1 MVGYIYRITNKVT
14 GQHYIGQTVDINR
27 RKRTHFNSLKRQ
39 DHDNPKLQASWNK
52 YGEDNFEFES
62 WEFQID
68 NLEQLNE
75 LECSYI
81 DKYEGL
87 TMGFN
92 LVPGGGRPPLHQ
104 KVKDDDVA
112 TFLCVQKKLG
122 DGYGKTCEQI
132 FGWSKGT
139 ASAAKRK
146 IRYLNGWNIYESMS
160 SEEQDLRAQDFIE
173 SQHLK
178 EQALKRQLTQ
188 GGCEKAY
195 QLTQDD
201 FNFTFTAQSLGY
213 SYTPVANYLGIKPA
227 TVKDWFN
234 GRSRSKERELY
245 IGLSD
250 EKHCLYIKKVKNAQ
264 LERYAHDKFINKNEQ
279 DVINYLCYC
288 EFYPINDAQIERLYG
303 WAASTCHNMRLPNT
317 YPMTKAKIKIMSEDE
332 KRGYANNLNNQLI
345 GRVKIAEL
353 SGNPK
358 SKSSS

>member
-27 RKRTHFNSLKRQ
+27 RKRTHFNSLKKQ
-39 DHDNPKLQASWNK
+39 NHDNPKLQASWDK
-52 YGEDNFEFES
+52 YGEDSFEFES

-75 LECSYI
+75 LECRYI

-87 TMGFN
+87 TIGFN
-92 LVPGGGRPPLHQ
+92 LVPGGGKPPLHQ
-104 KVKDDDVA
+104 KVKDDDIA

-132 FGWSKGT
+132 FGWSRGT

-146 IRYLNGWNIYESMS
+146 VRYLNGWNIYESMS

-178 EQALKRQLTQ
+178 EQALKRQLSQ
-188 GGCEKAY
+188 GGCQKAY

-201 FNFTFTAQSLGY
+201 FNFAFAAQKLGY
-213 SYTPVANYLGIKPA
+213 GYTPVALYLGVKPN

-234 GRSRSKERELY
+234 GRSRKKERE
-245 IGLSD
+245 
-250 EKHCLYIKKVKNAQ
+250 Q
-264 LERYAHDKFINKNEQ
+264 FNK
-279 DVINYLCYC
+279 L
-288 EFYPINDAQIERLYG
+288 
-303 WAASTCHNMRLPNT
+303 
-317 YPMTKAKIKIMSEDE
+317 SEDE
-332 KRGYANNLNNQLI
+332 KSQLI

-353 SGNPK
+353 SGKPK
-358 SKSSS
+358 SKASI

>member
-1 MVGYIYRITNKVT
+1 MLGYIYRITNKVT

-27 RKRTHFNSLKRQ
+27 RRRTHFNSLKRQ

-75 LECSYI
+75 LECNYI
-81 DKYEGL
+81 EKYEGL

-92 LVPGGGRPPLHQ
+92 LVPGGGKPPLHQ
-104 KVKDDDVA
+104 KVKDDDIA

-146 IRYLNGWNIYESMS
+146 VRYLNGWNIYESMS
-160 SEEQDLRAQDFIE
+160 SEEQDLRAQDFID

-178 EQALKRQLTQ
+178 EQVLKRQLTQ

-201 FNFTFTAQSLGY
+201 FNFAFAAQSLGY
-213 SYTPVANYLGIKPA
+213 SYTPVANYLGVKPA

-234 GRSRSKERELY
+234 GRSRKKEKEQFNKLTDVQK
-245 IGLSD
+245 S
-250 EKHCLYIKKVKNAQ
+250 Q
-264 LERYAHDKFINKNEQ
+264 L
-279 DVINYLCYC
+279 
-288 EFYPINDAQIERLYG
+288 
-303 WAASTCHNMRLPNT
+303 T
-317 YPMTKAKIKIMSEDE
+317 
-332 KRGYANNLNNQLI
+332 

-358 SKSSS
+358 SKSSN